1 MSFLVRNRLNF
12 EVPISGF
19 INQPFYAEIN
29 ATARDERVILEAI
42 QIVDALYPQKFGPYG
57 THFYSFV
64 KREHFL
70 NLILRFFDRNNR
82 LPDEIELSDLKNICN
97 QKHYSQ
103 RDANLVSKTRT
114 RTKTNR
120 IDASKANSP
129 NWAYL
134 IVVVLLVFQSLHK
147 SVARL
152 DSEIAKVN
160 QFSKKETI
168 ASSH

>member
-70 NLILRFFDRNNR
+70 NLILRFFDRN
-82 LPDEIELSDLKNICN
+82 IE
-97 QKHYSQ
+97 
-103 RDANLVSKTRT
+103 
-114 RTKTNR
+114 
-120 IDASKANSP
+120 
-129 NWAYL
+129 
-134 IVVVLLVFQSLHK
+134 
-147 SVARL
+147 
-152 DSEIAKVN
+152 
-160 QFSKKETI
+160 
-168 ASSH
+168 